1 MNLPDL
7 MRVLVLGVIELK
19 SGKVLFEA
27 KSKDLDITTL
37 DMLVEKNKDFKEF
50 IENVNKDIQ
59 TNDADRIAK
68 NKYDKILSDED
79 LQKHIKDKNMKEK

>member
-1 MNLPDL
+1 M
-7 MRVLVLGVIELK
+7 IELK
-19 SGKVLFEA
+19 SEEVIFEA

-68 NKYDKILSDED
+68 NKYDEILED
-79 LQKHIKDKNMKEK
+79 YKDYEALKEDIIGKNIK